1 MLVFSLCARSCE
13 CSFLVALQRLEIWT
27 TDKTSYHIEKLKNS
41 IKNLESVGF
50 SGLYFFRKNVEK
62 WTVLTLPNISLWL
75 WMRSFT
81 SFISKKKYNF
91 YCPDLFFLNMYF
103 LCSHD
108 EWKPQIE
115 MGVTDLVSSQND
127 NKGSISAS
135 NDRFARG
142 DWGKFQ
148 DKLRIIKIAIKSIW
162 TANAA
167 LVTSFLATSENHRHL
182 EVAMLCALSDAQ
194 GKIREL
200 P

>member
-1 MLVFSLCARSCE
+1 
-13 CSFLVALQRLEIWT
+13 
-27 TDKTSYHIEKLKNS
+27 
-41 IKNLESVGF
+41 
-50 SGLYFFRKNVEK
+50 
-62 WTVLTLPNISLWL
+62 
-75 WMRSFT
+75 
-81 SFISKKKYNF
+81 
-91 YCPDLFFLNMYF
+91 
-103 LCSHD
+103 
-108 EWKPQIE
+108 

-148 DKLRIIKIAIKSIW
+148 DKLRIIKIAIKSIS
-162 TANAA
+162 ANAA

>member
-1 MLVFSLCARSCE
+1 
-13 CSFLVALQRLEIWT
+13 
-27 TDKTSYHIEKLKNS
+27 
-41 IKNLESVGF
+41 
-50 SGLYFFRKNVEK
+50 
-62 WTVLTLPNISLWL
+62 
-75 WMRSFT
+75 
-81 SFISKKKYNF
+81 
-91 YCPDLFFLNMYF
+91 
-103 LCSHD
+103 
-108 EWKPQIE
+108 

-148 DKLRIIKIAIKSIW
+148 DKIIKIAIKSIW
-162 TANAA
+162 TTKGT

-194 GKIREL
+194 CKIREL

>member
-1 MLVFSLCARSCE
+1 
-13 CSFLVALQRLEIWT
+13 
-27 TDKTSYHIEKLKNS
+27 
-41 IKNLESVGF
+41 
-50 SGLYFFRKNVEK
+50 
-62 WTVLTLPNISLWL
+62 
-75 WMRSFT
+75 
-81 SFISKKKYNF
+81 
-91 YCPDLFFLNMYF
+91 
-103 LCSHD
+103 
-108 EWKPQIE
+108 
-115 MGVTDLVSSQND
+115 MGVTVLVSSQND

-200 P
+200 PLKKVLTTAAVRSKVFVFFFNHSLS